1 MIFVIICVLIA
12 TYYILVGASFVGL
25 EIESKKNNEGS
36 PIAFIIGFILLLVL
50 ISILF

>member
-12 TYYILVGASFVGL
+12 TYYILVGASFIGL
-25 EIESKKNNEGS
+25 EIESKKNNEDS
-36 PIAFIIGFILLLVL
+36 PIIFLVGFIFLLVL